1 MAVEDRRYSEDA
13 IMTTRDDEARLVP
26 DFLMFQLNELLR
38 DSFVM
43 KLRKLLVLQYTI
55 IIDLSPKFLAQI
67 GPADWT
73 QLVCLEVARLTGRT
87 MIQVHHSEAV
97 SKYGKRVV
105 GGDRAIAPSRSLCK
119 MSECVP
125 SRSFASSS

>member
-1 MAVEDRRYSEDA
+1 MEDRRYSEDA

-26 DFLMFQLNELLR
+26 EFLMFQLTELLH

-55 IIDLSPKFLAQI
+55 IIDLTPIIMAQI

-73 QLVCLEVARLTGRT
+73 QLMCLEVARLRGRT

-97 SKYGKRVV
+97 SKYRKRVV
-105 GGDRAIAPSRSLCK
+105 GGHRAIAPSRSLCK

-125 SRSFASSS
+125 SRSFASTS